1 MIPQIQAIQDAT
13 DDEKVQLVEAGLA
26 LIAPGGEL
34 FLSLE
39 AVNSIG
45 LKVMEQDP
53 VVMVGMDCIE
63 NGTVATGVI
72 IPGENAN
79 TTINNLVENLYGT
92 LEYAAVHGIPLY
104 PAFRHYMA
112 QEERDRHCVIDYT
125 NVLLTAQQQM
135 RAMLEAKAAQARVA
149 QAGKESPAV

>member
-13 DDEKVQLVEAGLA
+13 DDEKVKLVEAGLA
-26 LIAPGGEL
+26 LIAPGGKL

-53 VVMVGMDCIE
+53 VVMVGMECVED
-63 NGTVATGVI
+63 GTVASDVI
-72 IPGENAN
+72 IPDDDAN
-79 TTINNLVENLYGT
+79 TITNNLVERLYGT
-92 LEYAAVHGIPLY
+92 LRYSTRHGIPLY

-112 QEERDRHCVIDYT
+112 QEKKDRNSRLDYT
-125 NVLLTAQQQM
+125 NIILTAQQQLRTM
-135 RAMLEAKAAQARVA
+135 REAKDAQADSDS
-149 QAGKESPAV
+149 QQ